1 MRLMFPSGYE
11 MINSASIAGSQTI
24 VRHVVYQSFVFSL
37 LWHDCL
43 DSRARFL
50 EQIRIIRDWNHVMHD
65 GSQRILHAGE
75 KVILSGALLWRRTHK
90 MEKQLFPSLP
100 THSCIPRIYAATSI
114 YNWKKERR

>member
-50 EQIRIIRDWNHVMHD
+50 EQIRIIGRLGSCYARRIPADLTCRGKGHPIRSFVVAAYSQDGEATVSVSSNSLMHTKNICSD
-65 GSQRILHAGE
+65 LD
-75 KVILSGALLWRRTHK
+75 L
-90 MEKQLFPSLP
+90 
-100 THSCIPRIYAATSI
+100 
-114 YNWKKERR
+114 